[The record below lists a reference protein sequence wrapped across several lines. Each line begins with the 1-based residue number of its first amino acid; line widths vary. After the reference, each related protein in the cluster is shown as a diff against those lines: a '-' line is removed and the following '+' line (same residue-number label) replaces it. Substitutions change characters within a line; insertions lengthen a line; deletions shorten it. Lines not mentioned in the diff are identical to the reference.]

1 MLKVMIVEDELLA
14 RTGLRMLVEW
24 EKNGF
29 QLVAEATDG
38 QEALQILMRTP
49 VDIVITDIR
58 MPVMDGLELMREIR
72 ARNLYCQIVVL
83 SSYDDFEYV
92 KQAMVLGARD
102 YIHKPTMTPDEIIAT
117 LNRVA
122 AEIRIRGQWEERKGQ
137 QTLPSKKE
145 QLERCL
151 KNWAKGQYPKEVC
164 PELKDMRFVAGA
176 ARVLCTDKKEEKREK
191 LLELEARLCDIWEQ
205 GLTEDGK
212 EAGAFCHHG
221 DRWIFVRETP
231 FKIEEIEAMC
241 AEVKQLSAG
250 KLLWED
256 TPYRSPFAN
265 MPEIITLLNQRV
277 DNAYVR
283 EEELSALGH
292 HVRQAVMMIQE
303 NFAQNLSLEAVAA
316 DIFVSPAYLSR
327 IFQKEMHCTFG
338 EYLTVR
344 RMEEAKRLLRDTDLT
359 VLQIGEA
366 VGYNNDKY
374 FMNLF
379 KKRVGMT
386 PGRYRQVN
394 KKNPEVQ
401 NFTPD

>member
-1 MLKVMIVEDELLA
+1 MIVEDELLA

-29 QLVAEATDG
+29 YLAAEATDG
-38 QEALQILMRTP
+38 QEALQILMKEP
-49 VDIVITDIR
+49 VDIVVTDIR
-58 MPVMDGLELMREIR
+58 MPVMDGLELMHEIR
-72 ARNLYCQIVVL
+72 ERKLPCQVVVL

-117 LNRVA
+117 LQRVA
-122 AEIRIRGQWEERKGQ
+122 AEINMKESQEEHTGQPALSG
-137 QTLPSKKE
+137 KKE
-145 QLERCL
+145 QLEYCLDAWANAEVPEKDCPGL
-151 KNWAKGQYPKEVC
+151 KN
-164 PELKDMRFVAGA
+164 LRFVAGV
-176 ARVLCTDKKEEKREK
+176 ARVLCTEKTEEKREK
-191 LLELEARLCDIWEQ
+191 LLELEARVCDIWEKELSK
-205 GLTEDGK
+205 GGK
-212 EAGAFCHHG
+212 EIAACYHCG

-231 FKIEEIEAMC
+231 FEEEIERLH
-241 AEVKQLSAG
+241 AEVNLLSAG
-250 KLLWED
+250 KLLWEA

-265 MPEIITLLNQRV
+265 MPEIITILNQRV
-277 DNAYVR
+277 DSACIR
-283 EEELSALGH
+283 EEELSMLGH
-292 HVRQAVMMIQE
+292 HVRQAVVMIQE
-303 NFAQNLSLEAVAA
+303 HFAQNLSLETAA
-316 DIFVSPAYLSR
+316 AEIYVSPSYLSR

-338 EYLTVR
+338 EYLTLR

-379 KKRVGMT
+379 KKRAGMT

-401 NFTPD
+401 NFAPD